1 MVINIEKIIMD
12 RKQKCKENTA
22 LVDFDSCSCTDV
34 FCGGKTV

>member
-1 MVINIEKIIMD
+1 MD

-34 FCGGKTV
+34 FCGGETV